1 MFSKALFKQSCKANG
16 IMWAVITIAVCVML
30 ACLMTISGSGSIGA
44 MKVGITDTM
53 IESSID
59 SEIEKR
65 AINYYTT
72 AIDGLEHFDETM
84 VSSAAG
90 GAIYYYQY
98 TNWLSQGMTT
108 EEPVPTNVGGIAY
121 KSLIDGIK
129 EIMPL
134 PNRDDYDSD
143 EDFKS
148 AISQWQA
155 MLPSATSETAITA
168 YYMVSINEL
177 QEYMNAKAESLGYVE
192 GSNEAL

>member
-16 IMWAVITIAVCVML
+16 IMWAVITIAVCIML

-72 AIDGLEHFDETM
+72 ATDGLEHFDETM

-98 TNWLSQGMTT
+98 TNWLNQGMTT
-108 EEPVPTNVGGIAY
+108 EEPIPTNVGGY
-121 KSLIDGIK
+121 KSRK
-129 EIMPL
+129 
-134 PNRDDYDSD
+134 N
-143 EDFKS
+143 
-148 AISQWQA
+148 QA
-155 MLPSATSETAITA
+155 CHC
-168 YYMVSINEL
+168 
-177 QEYMNAKAESLGYVE
+177 KGYVE
-192 GSNEAL
+192 IWP